1 MSEKAEKKENVS
13 SLSFE
18 QALGELE
25 HIVRRLEGGSQ
36 DLDNA
41 IKDYTRG
48 TQLKSHCD
56 KKLNEAKLKVEKIV
70 AGTDGALKTEPFDAE

>member
-1 MSEKAEKKENVS
+1 MTEKAEKKETVA

-36 DLDNA
+36 DLDSA

-70 AGTDGALKTEPFDAE
+70 AGADGALKTEPFDAE